1 MSRSLLRLAAVTLL
15 VAGTAGFGFFHNK
28 LVKSTPAKDAVVAAP
43 KEIRLWFAEKAEA
56 GLSSITVAGTDSSK
70 VATGKVKATDDPL
83 SIAVDVTGAMK
94 PGGYVVRWRTAGADG
109 HVIRGSFPFTVK

>member
-1 MSRSLLRLAAVTLL
+1 MSRSLLRAAALTAL

-43 KEIRLWFAEKAEA
+43 KEIRLWFAEKAEP
-56 GLSSITVAGTDSSK
+56 GLSSITVIGTDSSK

-83 SIAVDVTGAMK
+83 SIAVDVTGPMK
-94 PGGYVVRWRTAGADG
+94 PGGYVVRWRTSGTDG
-109 HVIRGSFPFTVK
+109 HVIRGSFPFAVK